1 MMEFGGIRPGEIVEI
16 KTPRKIR
23 RMARITGME
32 HDEVTGKTSFAGYI
46 LGFEPQT
53 SYDDQIGR
61 VIYAPPATIVYWK
74 DGSKT
79 VVKCGPD
86 DDYDPTIGLL
96 LAITKKHFGNRED
109 YKGLLRAHFPEHEQV
124 K

>member
-1 MMEFGGIRPGEIVEI
+1 
-16 KTPRKIR
+16 
-23 RMARITGME
+23 MAILDRITYDGHFE
-32 HDEVTGKTSFAGYI
+32 FTGRALFNASTPKATF
-46 LGFEPQT
+46 
-53 SYDDQIGR
+53 DDQIGR

-86 DDYDPTIGLL
+86 DDSDPTIGLL

-109 YKGLLRAHFPEHEQV
+109 YKGLLRAHFPEREQV